1 MKRSIGLAAVLLI
14 SFALAG
20 VCAAQ
25 ETAQFVAKADATSKP
40 GVVVGSVVSLKA
52 TVEAVNAETREVTL
66 KDDEGNTRV
75 VVCGPEVRNFA
86 QINVGDVVSAQYGQS
101 VALYIKEEAGEMDS
115 KQADMLERAPL
126 GAKPA
131 ATEVQ
136 VREVQAAVDY
146 INYDTRLISLKGTD
160 GKELSFIAGD
170 EVKRFNEVKKG
181 DQVTFD
187 YTEGVAIDVQKSTEA
202 PKMIETQSIS
212 REPGKK
218 PAGTFETVG
227 FLTARVEE
235 IDYTTRVVK
244 LGLPEGQTLR
254 ITAGDQVKRLN
265 EVHKGDEVVVQYMQ
279 KLSIKVTSPKSK

>member
-1 MKRSIGLAAVLLI
+1 MRTTWSGAVAAFLVMLLAVP
-14 SFALAG
+14 
-20 VCAAQ
+20 V
-25 ETAQFVAKADATSKP
+25 VAEEKKQDRPGGTMVEATSIT
-40 GVVVGSVVSLKA
+40 A
-52 TVEAVNAETREVTL
+52 TVEAIDYKTREFTL
-66 KDDEGNTRV
+66 K
-75 VVCGPEVRNFA
+75 GPK
-86 QINVGDVVSAQYGQS
+86 GG
-101 VALYIKEEAGEMDS
+101 L
-115 KQADMLERAPL
+115 
-126 GAKPA
+126 
-131 ATEVQ
+131 AT
-136 VREVQAAVDY
+136 
-146 INYDTRLISLKGTD
+146 
-160 GKELSFIAGD
+160 FIAGD

-265 EVHKGDEVVVQYMQ
+265 EVHKGDEVVVQYRQ
-279 KLSIKVTSPKSK
+279 KLSIKVTTP